1 VTSFLLDTNVLS
13 EFSRTGEPDQHVD
26 RWLKTTAEESLYAS
40 VLTFAEIRRGIEL
53 LRSGKRCTQLEQW
66 QEEVVASFEARLLP
80 VTKAIADRWALLSA
94 QAQRSGAPLAN
105 IDGLIVAT
113 ALEHDLTLATR
124 NVKDFVGVGV
134 TIFNSLGSITFLSGL
149 P

>member
-1 VTSFLLDTNVLS
+1 VTGFLLDTNVLS

-26 RWLKTTAEESLYAS
+26 RWLKTTAEGSLFVS

-53 LRSGKRCTQLEQW
+53 LPFGKRRTQLEQW
-66 QEEVVASFEARLLP
+66 QDEVVVSFETRLLP
-80 VTKAIADRWALLSA
+80 VTKTIADRWALLSA
-94 QAQRSGAPLAN
+94 QAQRRGTSLAS
-105 IDGLIVAT
+105 IDGLIAAT

-134 TIFNSLGSITFLSGL
+134 TIFN

>member
-105 IDGLIVAT
+105 IDGLIANSNSRPRSDR
-113 ALEHDLTLATR
+113 A
-124 NVKDFVGVGV
+124 
-134 TIFNSLGSITFLSGL
+134 IFSNRA
-149 P
+149 PPDDQ